1 MTEDADG
8 RSLPAQASQLLRA
21 RPADWHPRPVIE
33 LRLEIAAPIALEC
46 ADMVEVH
53 DVRAMNLGK
62 APRIETR
69 DEAAERQVKQVP
81 TAADMRNHVV
91 PVCLEP

>member
-1 MTEDADG
+1 MQAEVA
-8 RSLPAQASQLLRA
+8 SSPAQASQLLRA
-21 RPADWHPRPVIE
+21 RATDRHARPVIE

-46 ADMVEVH
+46 ADVVEVH
-53 DVRAMNLGK
+53 DVCAMNLGK
-62 APRIETR
+62 APGIETR

-81 TAADMRNHVV
+81 TAADMRDHVV